1 MAELPALEIEQ
12 RQIACV
18 QVRSP
23 TAPSMAREY
32 PRKQVHV
39 IRTVAER
46 KPHSA
51 SRPPDLGGTRQKDWA
66 GIEVFRFDAAEKIE
80 HWDVLQ
86 VVPTDA
92 RNA

>member
-46 KPHSA
+46 KPQGA
-51 SRPPDLGGTRQKDWA
+51 ARPPDLVGRGKRTGA
-66 GIEVFRFDAAEKIE
+66 VIEVFRFDAAEQIE